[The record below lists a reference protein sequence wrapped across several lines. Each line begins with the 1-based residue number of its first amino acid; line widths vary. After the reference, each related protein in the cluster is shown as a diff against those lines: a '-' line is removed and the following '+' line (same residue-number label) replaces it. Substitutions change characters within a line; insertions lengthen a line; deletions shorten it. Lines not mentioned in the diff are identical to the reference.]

1 MSLRILTILLLVG
14 IGFAQTEL
22 PRIGYLGA
30 SVSAPGAN
38 EQGSAVRRV
47 RDGSEAARIGLK
59 PGDRILRANRT
70 PIDSDFAIEN
80 VLPRFRAG
88 EKVTLEILRDGK
100 PQTLQATL
108 PPLPQEKYP
117 GVEVTHDFV
126 TNSKGERLRTL
137 ISRPTSA
144 TGKVPVLF
152 VVGWLSC
159 DSLEYP
165 FGGGSGMDLL
175 VQYLVSSS
183 GFATIRMDKPGVG
196 DSEGV
201 CANADFQSEITGY
214 QAAFAAMKKYPH
226 LDADRVAV
234 VGLSNGGGF
243 SPLAVGDNRV
253 RAFVSSGSWG
263 RTWYEH
269 MLAIERGRLALSGS
283 TPAQVN
289 EAMKKFTEFYQMYL
303 IQKMTPGQVLAKKP
317 EWKSIWYDTDTTQY
331 GRPAAF
337 YQQLQD
343 LNLGEAWAKV
353 DAPVLVIRGEYDWIM
368 PRADGEA
375 IADIVN
381 QAHPG
386 RAKYVELPRV
396 SHGLFQH
403 PTLKDTMGGPQ
414 EYYKPV
420 EKLVQDF
427 LNEALR

>member
-1 MSLRILTILLLVG
+1 V
-14 IGFAQTEL
+14 
-22 PRIGYLGA
+22 
-30 SVSAPGAN
+30 
-38 EQGSAVRRV
+38 
-47 RDGSEAARIGLK
+47 
-59 PGDRILRANRT
+59 
-70 PIDSDFAIEN
+70 
-80 VLPRFRAG
+80 
-88 EKVTLEILRDGK
+88 
-100 PQTLQATL
+100 TL
-108 PPLPQEKYP
+108 PPLPKEKYP

-126 TNSKGERLRTL
+126 TNSKSERLRTL
-137 ISRPTSA
+137 ISRPVNA
-144 TGKVPVLF
+144 TGKVPVVF

-183 GFATIRMDKPGVG
+183 GFATVRMDKPGIG
-196 DSEGV
+196 DSEGI
-201 CANADFQSEITGY
+201 CADADFQSEISGY
-214 QAAFAAMKKYPH
+214 QAAFAAMKKFPF
-226 LDADRVAV
+226 LDTDRVAV

-243 SPLAVGDNRV
+243 SPLAVGNNKV
-253 RAFVSSGSWG
+253 RGFVSAGSWG
-263 RTWYEH
+263 RSWYEH

-289 EAMKKFTEFYQMYL
+289 DTMNKFIEFYQMYL

-317 EWKSIWYDTDTTQY
+317 EWRSIWYDTDTTQY

-353 DAPVLVIRGEYDWIM
+353 EAPVLVIRGEYDWIM

-381 QAHPG
+381 QTRSG

-403 PTLKDTMGGPQ
+403 PTLKDTMGGPS

>member
-1 MSLRILTILLLVG
+1 MNLRIFILLLLTSYV
-14 IGFAQTEL
+14 FAQTEL
-22 PRIGYLGA
+22 PRIGDLGVA
-30 SVSAPGAN
+30 VSAPGAN
-38 EQGSAVRRV
+38 EKGSAVRRV
-47 RDGSEAARIGLK
+47 RDGSGAARAGLK
-59 PGDRILRANRT
+59 PGDRILRANGKV
-70 PIDSDFAIEN
+70 IDSDFAIEN
-80 VLPRFRAG
+80 LLPRFRAG

-100 PQTLQATL
+100 PQTLQVTL
-108 PPLPQEKYP
+108 PPLPKENYP
-117 GVEVTHDFV
+117 GVELTHDFV

-144 TGKVPVLF
+144 TKSPVVF
-152 VVGWLSC
+152 IVGWLSC

-165 FGGGSGMDLL
+165 FGGGSGMDML

-183 GFATIRMDKPGVG
+183 GYAAVRMDKPGVG

-201 CANADFQSEITGY
+201 CAEADFQSEITGY
-214 QAAFAAMKKYPH
+214 QAVFAAMKRYPH
-226 LDADRVAV
+226 LDVDRVAV

-243 SPLAVGDNRV
+243 SPLAAGNNKV
-253 RAFVSSGSWG
+253 RGFVSSGSWG

-289 EAMKKFTEFYQMYL
+289 DTMKKFAEFYQMYL

-317 EWKSIWYDTDTTQY
+317 EWRSIWYDADTTQY

-403 PTLKDTMGGPQ
+403 PTLKDTMGGPG

-427 LNEALR
+427 LNDALR